1 MLPRLELTENP
12 NQKNDFIIFRKQIK
26 GKKVPG
32 LTKPKVAS
40 PKPKINLSSKKNR
53 KHKKGKTRKHKKS
66 KSIFNLF

>member
-26 GKKVPG
+26 GKKVPS
-32 LTKPKVAS
+32 LSKPNIK
-40 PKPKINLSSKKNR
+40 LSSKKTR